1 MIGYLTLFHHSTF
14 KYELSPSINTT
25 MKEEPDEKGNIM
37 TAEHLLIRDVTT
49 GEVILNKRPY
59 QKEKKNDQ

>member
-1 MIGYLTLFHHSTF
+1 
-14 KYELSPSINTT
+14 